1 MIMDIIRAISIPVKT
16 RGIGLD
22 RRHGDQY
29 KYERYQKNL
38 AMFVNSK
45 SDGEV
50 VIEMLKELLGVRIGS
65 YLDYREHEPNWI
77 QIKLFEADGIDIE
90 TIDKNCSELNWGNL
104 LLNTSATRYLSP
116 MNEILT
122 CDKCK
127 QEFNPGE
134 IEPHLVSGQLRWVC
148 NNCYTENYK
157 NELQRLN

>member
-1 MIMDIIRAISIPVKT
+1 MMDIIRAISIPVKT

-22 RRHGDQY
+22 TRRGNQY
-29 KYERYQKNL
+29 KYEPYQKNL

-50 VIEMLKELLGVRIGS
+50 VIEMLKELLGARIGS

-104 LLNTSATRYLSP
+104 LLNTSANRYLSP

-134 IEPHLVSGQLRWVC
+134 IEPHLVSGPLRWVC

-157 NELQRLN
+157 NELPDMRG